1 MRTRYFFFF
10 LMLNP
15 IMERLPFEIS
25 IKLFS
30 LLSTRDLCEATCVN
44 QHWNVAASSILYK
57 CPLLQTPRQLSL
69 FAQIADRAQ
78 AHVHHLDLTR
88 VYEHATDKMFLRL
101 HYLTHLKHINLSK
114 CTHLTPAAIYPLI
127 QSNAYQLHT
136 LILANCTISNDI
148 LHWIGKA
155 TRHHLQ
161 FLDLSNTMIKPCVS
175 IDTANHLD
183 SMFDT
188 TTIIKANLRH
198 LDLSYCTWVNGQTV
212 ENIAQCLPNLEH
224 IILQWCNQIKLKSI
238 DILVQKLGC
247 LDTIDIRHIETIAN
261 TTQACV
267 IMENALSLKKILF
280 TYKTIS
286 TEIVS

>member
-1 MRTRYFFFF
+1 
-10 LMLNP
+10 
-15 IMERLPFEIS
+15 MEKLPFEVS

-30 LLSTRDLCEATCVN
+30 LLSARSLCEAACVDP
-44 QHWNVAASSILYK
+44 HWNVIASLVLYK
-57 CPLLQTPRQLSL
+57 YPTLQTPRQVAS
-69 FAQIADRAQ
+69 FAQITDRVQ
-78 AHVHHLDLTR
+78 SYVYYLDLSQVHAHVADTLFLHLQHLTG
-88 VYEHATDKMFLRL
+88 
-101 HYLTHLKHINLSK
+101 LKHINLSK
-114 CTHLTPAAIYPLI
+114 CYNLTPAAIYSLI
-127 QSNAYQLHT
+127 QLNACQLHT

-148 LHWIGKA
+148 LHCIGKA

-183 SMFDT
+183 SMFDK

-224 IILQWCNQIKLKSI
+224 ITLQWCNQIKLKSI

-261 TTQACV
+261 TTQAFG

-286 TEIVS
+286 IEIVS